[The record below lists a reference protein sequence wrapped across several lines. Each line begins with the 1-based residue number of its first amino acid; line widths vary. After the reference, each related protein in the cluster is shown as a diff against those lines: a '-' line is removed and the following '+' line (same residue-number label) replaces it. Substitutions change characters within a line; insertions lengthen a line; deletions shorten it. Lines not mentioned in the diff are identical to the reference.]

1 MAFKLSAANFFE
13 DGFGGGDAVVLG
25 FFEDGDA
32 AEVGVGEVETASGIV
47 AVRRGGARSAEKI
60 APGVGRIMAW
70 PMRMM
75 SMRETHWRMSEWT
88 RSRSWRMASF
98 Q

>member
-1 MAFKLSAANFFE
+1 MLSAADFFE
-13 DGFGGGDAVVLG
+13 DGFGGGDPVVLG

-32 AEVGVGEVETASGIV
+32 AEVRVGEVEA
-47 AVRRGGARSAEKI
+47 
-60 APGVGRIMAW
+60 GVGGFLLGSDVGALGGENRAGSWRTMAW

-88 RSRSWRMASF
+88 RSRS
-98 Q
+98 